1 MNNLVVKGMKNIE
14 GMKFHEIE
22 GGFGEG
28 KKAMLVKEIANIH
41 NRQEAHINE
50 VINNNISRF
59 KGKIDIINLLSDE
72 NFKIVVDDLGLKTS
86 NRQKYSYLLSERGY
100 SKLLKILEDD
110 VAWEQYDKLVDGYF
124 QMREER
130 KNSQYQYENLST
142 EMKALLM
149 HDKKIQAVQKEV
161 LEVKED
167 IRYVKAI
174 AEKSTIDYD
183 QQGELFRLANA
194 RGTEILGGKNAP
206 AYKSM
211 SKKIFQSLWR
221 DYKKYFKVNSY
232 KNTAIKDYENAIRY
246 IQNWHPKYDT
256 VLDINM
262 INRQVAFA

>member
-1 MNNLVVKGMKNIE
+1 MNEIIRIENIE
-14 GMKFHEIE
+14 GDLRVSSRLIAEHFEKQHKHVIE
-22 GGFGEG
+22 KIESIKVENSAVTKMFTESTYVAGTGKAYKEYLISRDGFTLLAMGFTG
-28 KKAMLVKEIANIH
+28 KKALDWKLKYIDAF
-41 NRQEAHINE
+41 NRMEE
-50 VINNNISRF
+50 ELRNNN
-59 KGKIDIINLLSDE
+59 K
-72 NFKIVVDDLGLKTS
+72 
-86 NRQKYSYLLSERGY
+86 
-100 SKLLKILEDD
+100 
-110 VAWEQYDKLVDGYF
+110 
-124 QMREER
+124 
-130 KNSQYQYENLST
+130 YQYENLST

-174 AEKSTIDYD
+174 AEKSTIDYE
-183 QQGELFRLANA
+183 QQENIRELVNL
-194 RGTEILGGKNAP
+194 RGTEILGGKTAP

-262 INRQVAFA
+262 INRQVVFA

>member
-1 MNNLVVKGMKNIE
+1 MNEIIKMTNEEIVTMTSLEVVE
-14 GMKFHEIE
+14 
-22 GGFGEG
+22 
-28 KKAMLVKEIANIH
+28 L
-41 NRQEAHINE
+41 
-50 VINNNISRF
+50 INNFRKEEGNAI
-59 KGKIDIINLLSDE
+59 KKE
-72 NFKIVVDDLGLKTS
+72 H
-86 NRQKYSYLLSERGY
+86 
-100 SKLLKILEDD
+100 KIL
-110 VAWEQYDKLVDGYF
+110 
-124 QMREER
+124 MRDIRNEISALKEVGIVNENNFVPVNYTDAKGEER
-130 KNSQYQYENLST
+130 PCYKLNKAGIMQMLNKESALVRYKTQQYIEALEDRLKQDPYENLST

-174 AEKSTIDYD
+174 AEKSTIDYE
-183 QQGELFRLANA
+183 QQENIRELVNL
-194 RGTEILGGKNAP
+194 RGTEILGGKTAP

>member
-1 MNNLVVKGMKNIE
+1 MSEIIKSNEEVVTMTSLEVVELIN
-14 GMKFHEIE
+14 KFREEEQEFVVYKEHKTFMRDIRNEIE
-22 GGFGEG
+22 YL
-28 KKAMLVKEIANIH
+28 KKAGIKAENNFVPGSYIDKNNQERPCYKLNKAGIMQMLNKESALVRYKTQQYI
-41 NRQEAHINE
+41 EA
-50 VINNNISRF
+50 
-59 KGKIDIINLLSDE
+59 
-72 NFKIVVDDLGLKTS
+72 
-86 NRQKYSYLLSERGY
+86 
-100 SKLLKILEDD
+100 LEDRLKQD
-110 VAWEQYDKLVDGYF
+110 P
-124 QMREER
+124 
-130 KNSQYQYENLST
+130 YENLST

-174 AEKSTIDYD
+174 AEKSTIDYE
-183 QQGELFRLANA
+183 QQENIRELVNI
-194 RGTEILGGKNAP
+194 RGTEILGGKTAP